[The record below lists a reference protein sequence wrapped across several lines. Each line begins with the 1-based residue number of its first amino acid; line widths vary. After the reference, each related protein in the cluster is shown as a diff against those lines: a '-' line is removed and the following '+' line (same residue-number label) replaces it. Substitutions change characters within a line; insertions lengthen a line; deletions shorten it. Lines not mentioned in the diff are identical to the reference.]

1 MYSLALEQSNFV
13 HIFINFHWRHFW
25 TFNMLCIFFDLQPPH
40 STPDFALVEVISTCP
55 WPCLYVFNGLRGCNM
70 VKSIFKISTSPD
82 RNVHRSTNVQERT
95 GLRLRE
101 HYFVRYSDDHSNRC
115 IGSSSILFYCPGLSF
130 LPCCQVASQFTILF
144 FFLLLDHNSNWNGN
158 ISL

>member
-1 MYSLALEQSNFV
+1 
-13 HIFINFHWRHFW
+13 
-25 TFNMLCIFFDLQPPH
+25 MLCIFFDLQPPH
-40 STPDFALVEVISTCP
+40 STPNFALVEVISTCP

-70 VKSIFKISTSPD
+70 VKSIFEISTSPD

-115 IGSSSILFYCPGLSF
+115 IGSSSVLFYCSGLLF

-144 FFLLLDHNSNWNGN
+144 FFFCWTTIVIETGIFHCRIVTGCVYK
-158 ISL
+158 ISPNNKRIEAVPK